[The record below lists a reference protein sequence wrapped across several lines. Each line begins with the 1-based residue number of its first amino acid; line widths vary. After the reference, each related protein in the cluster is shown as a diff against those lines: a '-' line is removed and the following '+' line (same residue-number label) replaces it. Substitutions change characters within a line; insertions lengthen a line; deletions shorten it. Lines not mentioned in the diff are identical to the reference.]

1 MQIRRMLLA
10 FAVLGLVLG
19 GCSQDEKVGSGVNVD
34 GGGDGGAG
42 LRLGE
47 TTTTAPPPETTAAP
61 PTTAAPTTQAPTT
74 QPPTTQKQV
83 AITIEIANRSEYKPT
98 IARVPR
104 GSVVRW
110 VNKDSIERQV
120 VATNGA
126 FTSPK
131 IPPGGQ
137 WDWTANVPGEHNYAD
152 PDVPFAAGAKVQV
165 G

>member
-1 MQIRRMLLA
+1 MQIRRALLLL
-10 FAVLGLVLG
+10 AVLGLLLG
-19 GCSQDEKVGSGVNVD
+19 AACAQDEKVGSGVNVE
-34 GGGDGGAG
+34 GGGGQGGP
-42 LRLGE
+42 RLGE

-61 PTTAAPTTQAPTT
+61 RTTQAPTTRPPTT
-74 QPPTTQKQV
+74 QPPTTQRQV
-83 AITIEIANRSEYKPT
+83 AITIEIANRSEYNPT

-104 GSVVRW
+104 GAVVRW

-120 VATNGA
+120 VANDGA

-131 IPPGGQ
+131 IPPGGIF
-137 WDWTANVPGEHNYAD
+137 DWVANVPGEHPYSD